1 MVKVSMSKKLLI
13 VDGNS
18 ILNRAFYGIRPLYT
32 KENIP
37 TNAVYGFINI
47 LKKHIDN
54 LKPDY
59 LACAFDLKGPTFR
72 HEMYDGYKANRHPMP
87 DDLAAQLPWAKR
99 TARAMGF
106 TVIECQGY
114 EADDVLGTVA
124 GMADREGDIQSYI
137 LTGDRDS
144 LQLITDK
151 TSVILV
157 KTKEDIVFDRES
169 FFAEYG
175 VTPEG
180 YIHVK
185 ALMGDSSDNIPG
197 VSGIGEKTAFKLIAA
212 CGTLDG
218 LYADEKLGGAGK
230 AAQAK
235 LLAGKENAYMS
246 YELSKISR
254 EAPVGVTLE
263 DIEHDGQDMAE
274 LLEIFTRLEFSGLAK
289 RFDFEEAKEEAE
301 KVQIQMPDAVELCAE
316 EIAAI
321 EGDVAVSVEN
331 GVLYCAAGDGIYK
344 VCGNPSAI
352 FEKGFICHDYK
363 ELYKYQLSV
372 GSFGKCIFDT
382 MSASY
387 LLSPGE
393 SAYPVEKSVVRYLG
407 EQAKQGEGAV
417 AWYALRLYPELS
429 KAISETGMTSVL
441 EDIEIPLSPVLAK
454 MEVLGF
460 RLDTK
465 GLHNYVVQLN
475 ELQNQLAERIY
486 VQAGREFNIN
496 SPKQLGE
503 VLFEELGLPVKKKT
517 KTGYATDAETL
528 SFLRPYHGI
537 IDDILDFR
545 QVAKLVG
552 TYGENII
559 AMVDEESRIHTRF
572 NQTGTATGRLSS
584 QDPNLQNI
592 PVRAELGRE
601 LRRFFT
607 ATDDAHILI
616 DADYSQIEL
625 RLLCEMS
632 KDSVMQNIYL
642 EGGDIHASTAAKVFG
657 VPSELVTKE
666 LRSKAKAV
674 NFGIVY
680 GIGDFSLS
688 QDLHVSRKTAR
699 EYIDSYLATFP
710 GVDRYLK
717 ETVEKAKADG
727 YTTTLYGRR
736 RPIPE
741 LSAQNK
747 NLKAFGERVA
757 MNSPIQGTAADII
770 KIAMINVDKV
780 LRDAGIDAKLIL
792 QVHDEL
798 IVEASLECADE
809 AEEILVRE
817 MQSAF
822 SGIVPL
828 EVEAKKGITWFDAK

>member
-1 MVKVSMSKKLLI
+1 MSMSKKLLI

-321 EGDVAVSVEN
+321 EGDIAVSVEN

-363 ELYKYQLSV
+363 ELYKYQISV

-601 LRRFFT
+601 LRRFFP
-607 ATDDAHILI
+607 AADDAHILI

-770 KIAMINVDKV
+770 KIAMINVDKA

-817 MQSAF
+817 MQNAF